1 MPQLVRLELG
11 QHLPAPSSVSKS
23 LLNTCI
29 AVFALYSLYSYNGCN
44 AWQSVVPQC
53 DANVMSGAICNY
65 NCLCTLS
72 LSYIASC
79 PLQRGAD
86 GAGSSETKSNEFFV
100 VCNALAKRIALK
112 ALGCLPKAW
121 SFTLVYKRNKVTT
134 EN

>member
-44 AWQSVVPQC
+44 